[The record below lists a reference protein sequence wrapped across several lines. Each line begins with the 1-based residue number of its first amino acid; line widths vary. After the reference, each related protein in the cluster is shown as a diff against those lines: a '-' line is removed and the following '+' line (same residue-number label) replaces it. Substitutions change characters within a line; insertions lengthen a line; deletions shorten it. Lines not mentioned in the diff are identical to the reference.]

1 MNYRTL
7 GNTGLKVSEIAFGAE
22 WYVERPYSDVEEI
35 VRHCEENGINS
46 KTYYRWERRC
56 LGEAAIR
63 LGYADKNPGL
73 IRVNPDQLP
82 EGYTRPDEAVSPG
95 MECVIRCG
103 QILIE
108 INAEMPVS
116 RIADLVGALNNH
128 A

>member
-1 MNYRTL
+1 MDVREISHAARLTEWQERIRACRT
-7 GNTGLKVSEIAFGAE
+7 SELSVTR
-22 WYVERPYSDVEEI
+22 W
-35 VRHCEENGINS
+35 CEENGINS